1 MASDPRNERRGNRPL
16 EVRMDHESK
25 VRFQVAARNAG
36 SDASKITKQ
45 LIAWWMGEPGAE
57 LPVRPTES
65 TP

>member
-1 MASDPRNERRGNRPL
+1 
-16 EVRMDHESK
+16 MDYEAK

-45 LIAWWMGEPGAE
+45 LIAYWMGEPGAE
-57 LPVRPTES
+57 LPPRPTEG